1 MIAATVSQ
9 ALFLDKRGDDEE
21 VSKEAVMA
29 EDLKARWPRMVK
41 PPQLDEYAE
50 RYAEFFKFER
60 RDGILEVRM
69 HTNDGP
75 WTQDWAGHN
84 AFGRVFQEIGTDS
97 ENEVIILTGT
107 GDVWFDS
114 HPSLAVPVTSID
126 ETIQIFYDSVK
137 EMENLIFG
145 IDVPTIAAVNG
156 PAPGHSQI
164 AIACDITLCSDRTV
178 FVDPHFL
185 SGRPP
190 GDGLGLTYQEL
201 MGTKR
206 AAYNLYTS
214 QLIDAQAALDLGLV
228 SEVVP
233 HDQLRDRAWTL
244 AEMIMR
250 RPRAARRA
258 THAIISRPW
267 KQRLVSDFGFQ
278 LMHQFWG
285 YRVDTMHAPPD
296 YTTKVLDG
304 DIADGAEWVASV
316 HRAGER

>member
-1 MIAATVSQ
+1 
-9 ALFLDKRGDDEE
+9 
-21 VSKEAVMA
+21 MA
-29 EDLKARWPRMVK
+29 EDLSARWPRMVK

-84 AFGRVFQEIGTDS
+84 AFGRVFQEIGTDP
-97 ENEVIILTGT
+97 ENEVIILIGT
-107 GDVWFDS
+107 GDVWFSAD
-114 HPSLAVPVTSID
+114 PSVLLPVTSSD
-126 ETIQIFYDSVK
+126 ETVQIFYDSVK

-156 PAPGHSQI
+156 PAPGHSHI
-164 AIACDITLCSDRTV
+164 AIACDITLCSHKAV
-178 FVDPHFL
+178 FVDPLFL

-190 GDGLGLTYQEL
+190 GNGLGLTFQEL
-201 MGTKR
+201 VGTKR
-206 AAYNLYTS
+206 AAYLLYTS
-214 QLIDAQAALDLGLV
+214 QLIDAQAALGLGLV
-228 SEVVP
+228 NEVVP

-244 AEMIMR
+244 AEQIMR

-278 LMHQFWG
+278 LMHEFFG
-285 YRVDTMHAPPD
+285 HRVDSMHATAD
-296 YTTKVLDG
+296 HAATVLDG
-304 DIADGAEWVASV
+304 DIAEWMASL
-316 HRAGER
+316 HRHVDS